1 MPVKMR
7 RRRVK
12 KRKRP
17 GEISK
22 VKFIV
27 FIAIMILAVFLG
39 YLTARFVIGPLLG
52 YDADESPIKITG
64 QEGSSDDEES
74 KETGSE
80 SDFDENQTEEAE
92 EGYALQFGVFSTKE
106 AAQQLA
112 DSLAAKGIEAKVIED
127 GEMFKVI
134 SPVLKTKDE
143 AIQKL
148 DDIKDKEVEDVF
160 IASF

>member
-74 KETGSE
+74 KMCIRDRDNYVS
-80 SDFDENQTEEAE
+80 AH
-92 EGYALQFGVFSTKE
+92 
-106 AAQQLA
+106 
-112 DSLAAKGIEAKVIED
+112 
-127 GEMFKVI
+127 
-134 SPVLKTKDE
+134 
-143 AIQKL
+143 
-148 DDIKDKEVEDVF
+148 KDKPEDET
-160 IASF
+160 

>member
-52 YDADESPIKITG
+52 YDANESPIKITG

-80 SDFDENQTEEAE
+80 SDSDENQTEEAE
-92 EGYALQFGVFSTKE
+92 EGYALQFGVFSKE

>member
-80 SDFDENQTEEAE
+80 SDSDENQTEEAE
-92 EGYALQFGVFSTKE
+92 EGY
-106 AAQQLA
+106 
-112 DSLAAKGIEAKVIED
+112 AKVIED